1 MSKPVLHQF
10 AEGAAPGDAITG
22 QMLSIRQWLRAA
34 GYTSEIFAA
43 SIHPALTDAVGDAL
57 RYRPKVGETQAIYH
71 HSIGSAVVD
80 HLRQLHLR
88 LLLIYHN
95 VTPPA
100 FFQQSDPGLAAQ
112 LQRGIDQ
119 LPGLRDQ
126 TGLALGDSGY
136 NTAALVEAGFA
147 PTGTLPLPLDEA
159 AYQHADDP
167 AVLARLGDSA
177 PCLLFVGRLAPN
189 KRQDDLVKLL
199 YYARRILPT
208 ARLALVGALWS
219 PPYVRWLR
227 DLVRSLGVEDAV
239 IFAGHVS
246 EQAMVTYYRHAALY
260 VSMSE
265 HEGFGK
271 PLVESMYFDL
281 PVLAY
286 ASTGV
291 PDTLGGAGVLFHDK
305 HFEALA
311 ELVALLVHDQTLRG
325 RVLTRQQERLRTF
338 LSPAVHAQWQRYL
351 DQFINGNSWQ

>member
-1 MSKPVLHQF
+1 MSKAVLHQF

-22 QMLSIRQWLRAA
+22 QMFSIRQWLRDA

-43 SIHPALTDAVGDAL
+43 SIHPALAGEVGDAL
-57 RYRPKVGETQAIYH
+57 RYRPKPGETQAVYH
-71 HSIGSAVVD
+71 HSIGSAVAD
-80 HLRQLHLR
+80 HLRQLPLR

-95 VTPPA
+95 VTPPG

-119 LPGLRDQ
+119 LPGLREQ
-126 TGLALGDSGY
+126 SGLALGDSNF
-136 NTAALVEAGFA
+136 NTAALVEAGFTR
-147 PTGTLPLPLDEA
+147 TGTLPLPLDEA
-159 AYQHADDP
+159 QYQETDDP
-167 AVLARLGDSA
+167 AVLATLGERGA
-177 PCLLFVGRLAPN
+177 CLLFVGRLAPN

-199 YYARRILPT
+199 HHLRRIRPES
-208 ARLALVGALWS
+208 RLALVGSLWS

-227 DLVRSLGVEDAV
+227 DLVRSLGLEEAV
-239 IFAGHVS
+239 IFAGHAS
-246 EQAMVTYYRHAALY
+246 QQAMVTYYRHAALY

-311 ELVALLVHDQTLRG
+311 EVADLLIHDAALRG
-325 RVLTRQQERLRTF
+325 RVLARQQARLQSF
-338 LSPAVHAQWQRYL
+338 LAPAVHARWQQYL
-351 DQFINGNSWQ
+351 DEFTNGSTQP

>member
-43 SIHPALTDAVGDAL
+43 SIHPALASEVGDAL
-57 RYRPKVGETQAIYH
+57 RYRPKPGETQAVYH
-71 HSIGSAVVD
+71 HSIGSAVAD
-80 HLRQLHLR
+80 HLRQLPLR

-126 TGLALGDSGY
+126 TGLALGDSSY
-136 NTAALVEAGFA
+136 NTAALVAAGFTR
-147 PTGTLPLPLDEA
+147 TGTLPLPLDEA
-159 AYQHADDP
+159 TYQYADDP
-167 AVLARLGDSA
+167 TVLATLGDGG
-177 PCLLFVGRLAPN
+177 PRLLFVGRLAPN
-189 KRQDDLVKLL
+189 KRQEDLVKLL
-199 YYARRILPT
+199 YYVRRILPE

-227 DLVRSLGVEDAV
+227 DLVRSLGLEDAV
-239 IFAGHVS
+239 IFAGHTSQPV
-246 EQAMVTYYRHAALY
+246 MVTYYRHATLY

-305 HFEALA
+305 DFEALA
-311 ELVALLVHDQTLRG
+311 ELVDLLIHDQTLRA
-325 RVLTRQQERLRTF
+325 RVLARQRERLQTF
-338 LSPAVHAQWQRYL
+338 LAPAVHAQWQSYL
-351 DQFINGNSWQ
+351 DHFITGNSWQ

>member
-1 MSKPVLHQF
+1 MNKPILHQF

-22 QMLSIRQWLRAA
+22 QMLSIRQWLRDA
-34 GYTSEIFAA
+34 GYASEIYAA
-43 SIHPALTDAVGDAL
+43 SIHPALAGEVGDAL
-57 RYRPKVGETQAIYH
+57 RYRPKPGETGAVYH
-71 HSIGSAVVD
+71 HSIGSAVAD
-80 HLRQLHLR
+80 HLHTLPLR

-119 LPGLRDQ
+119 LPLLREQ
-126 TGLALGDSGY
+126 TRLALGDSNF
-136 NTAALVEAGFA
+136 NTAALAATGFA
-147 PTGTLPLPLDEA
+147 RTGTLPLPLDA
-159 AYQHADDP
+159 AQYQHADDP
-167 AVLARLGDSA
+167 AVCAALDQGG
-177 PCLLFVGRLAPN
+177 PHLLFVGRLAPN

-199 YYARRILPT
+199 HHVRRILPE

-227 DLVRSLGVEDAV
+227 DLVRSLALEDAV
-239 IFAGHVS
+239 IFAGHTS
-246 EQAMVTYYRHAALY
+246 QPAMVTFYRHAALY

-311 ELVALLVHDQTLRG
+311 ELVDLLIHDPALRA
-325 RVLTRQQERLRTF
+325 RVLARQRKRLHTF
-338 LSPAVHAQWQRYL
+338 LAPTVHSNWQRYL
-351 DQFINGNSWQ
+351 EEFWNGNTPQ